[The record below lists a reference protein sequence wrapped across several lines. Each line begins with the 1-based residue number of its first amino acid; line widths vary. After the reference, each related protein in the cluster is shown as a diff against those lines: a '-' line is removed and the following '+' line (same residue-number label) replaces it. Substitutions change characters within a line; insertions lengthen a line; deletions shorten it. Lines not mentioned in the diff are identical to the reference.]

1 MKNFFKRLLFPPLWM
16 IAVLVIFSAVT
27 VPLALIKW
35 GSESPFSYLAYVVA
49 FYTVCAVTAFFCVVF
64 PKKYK
69 EIKKKI
75 HSTAIGNR
83 YMTDAAFRTHISL
96 YLSLSFNLIYAGVNI
111 LSFVLY
117 KSVWFVF
124 LAVYYFI
131 LAVMRFLLAHFTSKN
146 KIGENLQGEF
156 KIARACSYILLT
168 VNFILSAAV
177 LMILYQNKG
186 FEYNGILIYV
196 MAMYTFYVTV
206 MSIINIV
213 KYRKYKSPVMTTA
226 KIITFSAALVS
237 MLALETAMLSQFGA
251 DMPQQSQR
259 LMIIFTGAGVSAA
272 VIFMSVYMIVRTAKE
287 IKQLR
292 SIKNGK

>member
-1 MKNFFKRLLFPPLWM
+1 MKDFFKRLLFPPLWI

-83 YMTDAAFRTHISL
+83 YMTDVAFRTHISL
-96 YLSLSFNLIYAGVNI
+96 YMSLCFNLIYAGVNI

-117 KSVWFVF
+117 RSVWFVS
-124 LAVYYFI
+124 LAVYYII
-131 LAVMRFLLAHFTSKN
+131 LAVMRFLLAQYVSKHT
-146 KIGENLQGEF
+146 IGKNRMGEL

-168 VNFILSAAV
+168 VNFVLSVSV

-186 FEYNGILIYV
+186 FEYHGMLIYV
-196 MAMYTFYVTV
+196 MALYTFYMTV
-206 MSIINIV
+206 KSIINLV
-213 KYRKYKSPVMTTA
+213 KFSKYKSPVMIAA

-237 MLALETAMLSQFGA
+237 MLSLETAMFSQFGT
-251 DMPQQSQR
+251 DMPEQSQR
-259 LMIIFTGAGVSAA
+259 LMIILTGAGVSAA
-272 VIFMSVYMIVRTAKE
+272 VIFMSVYMIVKTAKE

-292 SIKNGK
+292 S